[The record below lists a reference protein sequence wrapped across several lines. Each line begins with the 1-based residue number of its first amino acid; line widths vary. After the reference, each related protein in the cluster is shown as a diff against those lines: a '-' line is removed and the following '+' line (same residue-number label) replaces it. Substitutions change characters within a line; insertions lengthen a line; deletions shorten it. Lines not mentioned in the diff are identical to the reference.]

1 MKLLVLAAGYATRLR
16 PLTDNQA
23 KPLLPVAGRP
33 MIDHV
38 LDKFSACPEIDA
50 IYVVTNRRYAP
61 NFRAWSDSH
70 GGTFANKTIHIVDDG
85 TTSNEDRLGA
95 IGDIGYVLRS
105 HNIDDDLIVVA
116 GDNLFS
122 GTLEGFVATAKQ
134 RGVLVGVYDV
144 GDLTQIRKYNNLGLD
159 DEGRITFF
167 EEKPQKPISTVTA
180 DVAGRS
186 WDEIL
191 AATMPPGSVSGAP
204 KLAAL
209 DVIRELE
216 PVPRQW
222 YCGAFGW
229 IDVDADRAELGVAIR
244 TFWLRDATLHFGT
257 GAGITWGSDPAGE
270 WQETVLKAQRLIGIA
285 DSVAG

>member
-1 MKLLVLAAGYATRLR
+1 
-16 PLTDNQA
+16 
-23 KPLLPVAGRP
+23 

-70 GGTFANKTIHIVDDG
+70 GGMFADKTIHIVDDG

-180 DVAGRS
+180 IALYHYPKDVLPWLHRYLAEGKNPDQPGRLVEWLYPQLPCFTYRIEGMWLDIGS
-186 WDEIL
+186 RETYDE
-191 AATMPPGSVSGAP
+191 
-204 KLAAL
+204 
-209 DVIRELE
+209 
-216 PVPRQW
+216 
-222 YCGAFGW
+222 
-229 IDVDADRAELGVAIR
+229 
-244 TFWLRDATLHFGT
+244 
-257 GAGITWGSDPAGE
+257 
-270 WQETVLKAQRLIGIA
+270 AQRLFQA
-285 DSVAG
+285 Q

>member
-1 MKLLVLAAGYATRLR
+1 
-16 PLTDNQA
+16 
-23 KPLLPVAGRP
+23 

-70 GGTFANKTIHIVDDG
+70 GGMFADKTIHIVDDG

-167 EEKPQKPISTVTA
+167 EEKPPKPISTVTA
-180 DVAGRS
+180 IALYHYPKDVLPWLHRYLAEGKNPDQPGRLVEWLYPQLPCFTYRIEGMWLDIGS
-186 WDEIL
+186 RETYDE
-191 AATMPPGSVSGAP
+191 
-204 KLAAL
+204 
-209 DVIRELE
+209 
-216 PVPRQW
+216 
-222 YCGAFGW
+222 
-229 IDVDADRAELGVAIR
+229 
-244 TFWLRDATLHFGT
+244 
-257 GAGITWGSDPAGE
+257 
-270 WQETVLKAQRLIGIA
+270 AQRLFQA
-285 DSVAG
+285 Q

>member
-1 MKLLVLAAGYATRLR
+1 
-16 PLTDNQA
+16 
-23 KPLLPVAGRP
+23 

-70 GGTFANKTIHIVDDG
+70 GGMFANKTIHIVDDG

-167 EEKPQKPISTVTA
+167 EEKPPKPISTVTA
-180 DVAGRS
+180 IALYHYPKDVLPWLHRYLAEGKNPDQPGRLVEWLYPQLPCFTYRIEGMWLDIGS
-186 WDEIL
+186 RETYDE
-191 AATMPPGSVSGAP
+191 
-204 KLAAL
+204 
-209 DVIRELE
+209 
-216 PVPRQW
+216 
-222 YCGAFGW
+222 
-229 IDVDADRAELGVAIR
+229 
-244 TFWLRDATLHFGT
+244 
-257 GAGITWGSDPAGE
+257 
-270 WQETVLKAQRLIGIA
+270 AQRLFQA
-285 DSVAG
+285 Q

>member
-1 MKLLVLAAGYATRLR
+1 
-16 PLTDNQA
+16 
-23 KPLLPVAGRP
+23 

-180 DVAGRS
+180 IALYHYPKDVLPWLHRYLAEGKNPDQPGRLVEWLYPQLPCFTYRIEGMWLDIGS
-186 WDEIL
+186 RETYDE
-191 AATMPPGSVSGAP
+191 
-204 KLAAL
+204 
-209 DVIRELE
+209 
-216 PVPRQW
+216 
-222 YCGAFGW
+222 
-229 IDVDADRAELGVAIR
+229 
-244 TFWLRDATLHFGT
+244 
-257 GAGITWGSDPAGE
+257 
-270 WQETVLKAQRLIGIA
+270 AQRLFQA
-285 DSVAG
+285 Q